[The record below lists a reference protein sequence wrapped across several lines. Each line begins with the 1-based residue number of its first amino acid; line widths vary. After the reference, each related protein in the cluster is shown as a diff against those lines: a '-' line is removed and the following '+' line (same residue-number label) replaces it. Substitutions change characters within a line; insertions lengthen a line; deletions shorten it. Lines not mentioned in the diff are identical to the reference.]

1 MRGTT
6 TALAVGSSVAYD
18 YVTVMQLMC
27 AWCGD
32 PLPEGKGPG
41 RPRRYCRTSH
51 RQRAYEARRLAERR
65 GLGDDEV
72 LISRRT
78 WDRLR
83 DALYGLEAAAQDVA
97 MDILG
102 ARRTKKEYV
111 EALAHL
117 SVAVRDL
124 QDVAVEPIA
133 IAE

>member
-1 MRGTT
+1 MK
-6 TALAVGSSVAYD
+6 L
-18 YVTVMQLMC
+18 LC

-32 PLPEGKGPG
+32 LIPEGTGAG

-83 DALYGLEAAAQDVA
+83 DALYGLEAAAEDVA
-97 MDILG
+97 MDVLG
-102 ARRTKKEYV
+102 GRPTKREYV
-111 EALAHL
+111 DALAHL
-117 SVAVRDL
+117 SVAVCDL

-133 IAE
+133 IAQ